1 MHAVGVNP
9 NKTTNGLLRASF
21 TTCLCATAISVAA
34 CSGNSGDSG
43 GTGGAGNSPRGG
55 SGGSQKD
62 EIVLDRNPNRRLV
75 CDDPNQV
82 EIVATPLFRLN
93 NAEYART
100 ISDLLAPIPID
111 IQAKLSG
118 NNLRT
123 GFAPDEALVAT
134 NDVVGGH
141 NSASVDVGKAV
152 STGLASLKIEGCPPA
167 NAAAEEKCFDAF
179 LNSFVTRAY
188 RRPLEAGERS
198 RLKGLY
204 VAERKVDDF
213 NTTIA
218 TVTEA
223 IVQGPQFLYRVE
235 IGEEERDGMRKLSG
249 HEVASRLSFLIW
261 GSMPDEEL
269 FKVATDG
276 GLDDGDGVASQVS
289 RMLSDERANNLARDY
304 IELSLHLDTRRP
316 RAELGQKNTKVF
328 PKYTAGAV
336 AGLNA
341 GFDRFVEDALLGE
354 EGGIHKLLSSTDVWV
369 NDDTAFVYGVNAPG
383 SKELQPVRADGAERA
398 GILTQGLLLSIGA
411 NAEKQAPVQRAMMV
425 LDHFLCQPPPPP
437 PGGMIPP
444 PPPPEPVA
452 RTTRQ
457 RLELEH
463 EAQSAVCMSCHS
475 VIDQFGFAFE
485 HYNAVGAW
493 QDEEDGK
500 PIDASVS
507 IVDTYDADGDYNN
520 AVPLIQKLAQSEQVA
535 QCHVES
541 FFRFASGRAAVET
554 DGCTVAR
561 LTDRVVQSKDDFRT
575 LVETFTAS
583 DVFRFRSALVQ

>member
-1 MHAVGVNP
+1 MHAVSVNP
-9 NKTTNGLLRASF
+9 YKTTNGLLKASLY
-21 TTCLCATAISVAA
+21 TCAIAVAA
-34 CSGNSGDSG
+34 CSGSSGDSG
-43 GTGGAGNSPRGG
+43 GTGGAGNSTKGG
-55 SGGSQKD
+55 NGGSQQA
-62 EIVLDRNPNRRLV
+62 EIVLDRNPNRKLV

-82 EIVATPLFRLN
+82 EIGNTPLVRLT

-100 ISDLLAPIPID
+100 ISDLLAPIKID

-141 NSASVDVGKAV
+141 NTASIDVGKAV
-152 STGLASLKIEGCPPA
+152 SAGLATLKIDGCPPA
-167 NAAAEEKCFDAF
+167 NAAAEGKCFDAF
-179 LNSFVTRAY
+179 LDSFVTRAY
-188 RRPLEAGERS
+188 RRPLDADERA

-204 VAERKVDDF
+204 DAQRKVDDF

-218 TVTEA
+218 TVAEA
-223 IVQGPQFLYRVE
+223 VVQGPQFLYRVE
-235 IGEEERDGMRKLSG
+235 IGDEERDGIRKLSG

-269 FKVATDG
+269 FKAATDG
-276 GLDDGDGVASQVS
+276 GLDDGEGVASQVS
-289 RMLSDERANNLARDY
+289 RMLADERANGLARDY
-304 IELSLHLDTRRP
+304 IELSMHLETRRP
-316 RAELGQKNTKVF
+316 RAELSQKNTKVF
-328 PKYTAGAV
+328 AKYTAGAV

-341 GFDRFVEDALLGE
+341 GFDRFVEHALLGE
-354 EGGIHKLLSSTDVWV
+354 EGGIRKLLSSTDVWV
-369 NDDTAFVYGVNAPG
+369 NDDTAFIYGVNAPG
-383 SKELQPVRADGAERA
+383 SKDLQRVAADGAQRA
-398 GILTQGLLLSIGA
+398 GILTQGLLLTTGA
-411 NAEKQAPVQRAMMV
+411 NAEKQAPVQRAMVV

-463 EAQSAVCMSCHS
+463 EAQSAVCMSCHT

-485 HYNAVGAW
+485 HYNAIGAW

-507 IVDTYDADGDYNN
+507 IADTYDTDGDYTD
-520 AVPLIQKLAQSEQVA
+520 AVPFIEKLAQSEQVA

-541 FFRFASGRAAVET
+541 FFRFASGRAAAET
-554 DGCTVAR
+554 DGCTVAK
-561 LTDRVVQSKDDFRT
+561 LTDRVVHSKDDFRA
-575 LVETFTAS
+575 LVETFTSS